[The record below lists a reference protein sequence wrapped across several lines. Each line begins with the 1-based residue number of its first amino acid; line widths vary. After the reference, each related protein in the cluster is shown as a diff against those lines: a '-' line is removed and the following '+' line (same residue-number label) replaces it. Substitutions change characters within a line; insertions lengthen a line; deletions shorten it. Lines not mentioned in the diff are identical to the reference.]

1 MKPHRIILVRHGESE
16 GNIDKSIYGVKPDY
30 TLELTAEGRKQAFE
44 AGQKISE
51 IVKNES
57 MFFYVSPMWRTR
69 STFEEIAKSLDRS
82 KIEYREEPRIR
93 EQEWGH
99 LRTIEEGK
107 KVEEIRDAYGTF
119 YFRIPD
125 GESAADV
132 YDRISDFFGTL
143 HRDFRK
149 DNYSQNAI
157 IVTHGMAIRLFL
169 MKWFHWTVEEFELL
183 ANPKNCE
190 IVILEQDL
198 NGKFRLKSDVKK
210 WDDTFHNFKRPIQLK
225 KN

>member
-30 TLELTAEGRKQAFE
+30 TLELTADGRKQAFE

-57 MFFYVSPMWRTR
+57 TFFYVSPMWRTR

-107 KVEEIRDAYGTF
+107 RVEEIRDAYGTF

-210 WDDTFHNFKRPIQLK
+210 WDDTFHNFKRPIQL
-225 KN
+225 

>member
-30 TLELTAEGRKQAFE
+30 TLELTADGRKQAFE

-69 STFEEIAKSLDRS
+69 STFEEIAKSLNRS

-210 WDDTFHNFKRPIQLK
+210 WDDTFHNFKRPIQL
-225 KN
+225 

>member
-149 DNYSQNAI
+149 DNFSQNAI

-210 WDDTFHNFKRPIQLK
+210 WDDTFHNFKRPIQL
-225 KN
+225 

>member
-30 TLELTAEGRKQAFE
+30 TLELTADGRKQAFE

>member
-1 MKPHRIILVRHGESE
+1 MT
-16 GNIDKSIYGVKPDY
+16 KSIYGVKPDY
-30 TLELTAEGRKQAFE
+30 TLELTAEGRNKLFE

-210 WDDTFHNFKRPIQLK
+210 WDDTFHNFKRPIQL
-225 KN
+225 

>member
-30 TLELTAEGRKQAFE
+30 TLELTADGRKQAFE

-210 WDDTFHNFKRPIQLK
+210 WDDTFHNFKRPIQL
-225 KN
+225 

>member
-69 STFEEIAKSLDRS
+69 STFEEIAKSLNRS

-210 WDDTFHNFKRPIQLK
+210 WDDTFHNFKRPIQL
-225 KN
+225 